1 MTVYLDEPLPDEM
14 LFSVIARYVRMSP
27 VGDTARCLRYLMGP
41 LGAVA
46 TDETLRFEHLSAQT
60 DAAWGRSARAIQDTL
75 TLAPFYSTVF
85 GPSGDPSISGPN
97 SRCAQWSGFLE
108 PGRPGLRFC
117 RSCWRRDDNLN
128 DPRYWRRSHQL
139 PGVVTCIWHGEILC
153 LAGAATARRLLTV
166 DTQFDDARP
175 AVDGSASEV
184 IAWDAVARLAGQLL
198 RGGCPWAGFSDLGV
212 CLEYVQRCGYGRGAS
227 LDLARMS
234 RDLTTRLG
242 GAYMRV
248 MGVARND
255 SIWLRRALLRP
266 TRGSLQSVSTLLVAY
281 LLMDSSTRLANSNFA
296 VCPGAKSE
304 HDEDHRVSRKNMGDG
319 TPHYF
324 CSCGFSFICQ
334 QFNCGDVSIVPT
346 QVGPD
351 LAVTAAIL
359 ASRGYSVVRI
369 AGTLGLE
376 VRDVERQIR
385 YGIEVRPWHRRTVR
399 ARHLASWIQ
408 LVDHLGDANL
418 AFQRDVRL
426 WRQVAAL
433 AGAFSEGM
441 APALA
446 EPIERSL

>member
-1 MTVYLDEPLPDEM
+1 
-14 LFSVIARYVRMSP
+14 
-27 VGDTARCLRYLMGP
+27 
-41 LGAVA
+41 
-46 TDETLRFEHLSAQT
+46 
-60 DAAWGRSARAIQDTL
+60 
-75 TLAPFYSTVF
+75 
-85 GPSGDPSISGPN
+85 
-97 SRCAQWSGFLE
+97 
-108 PGRPGLRFC
+108 
-117 RSCWRRDDNLN
+117 
-128 DPRYWRRSHQL
+128 
-139 PGVVTCIWHGEILC
+139 
-153 LAGAATARRLLTV
+153 
-166 DTQFDDARP
+166 
-175 AVDGSASEV
+175 
-184 IAWDAVARLAGQLL
+184 
-198 RGGCPWAGFSDLGV
+198 
-212 CLEYVQRCGYGRGAS
+212 
-227 LDLARMS
+227 
-234 RDLTTRLG
+234 
-242 GAYMRV
+242 
-248 MGVARND
+248 
-255 SIWLRRALLRP
+255 
-266 TRGSLQSVSTLLVAY
+266 
-281 LLMDSSTRLANSNFA
+281 
-296 VCPGAKSE
+296 
-304 HDEDHRVSRKNMGDG
+304 MGDG